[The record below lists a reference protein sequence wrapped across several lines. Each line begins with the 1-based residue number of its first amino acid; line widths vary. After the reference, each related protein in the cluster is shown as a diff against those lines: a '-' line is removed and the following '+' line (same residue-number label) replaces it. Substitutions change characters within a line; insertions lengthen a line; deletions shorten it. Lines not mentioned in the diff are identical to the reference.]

1 LTLRG
6 NYFFYKYQYNK
17 KKNNNF
23 EKKTRQEDFSAVRDQ
38 YMRSGDGYI
47 CVFAVTIEAS
57 FIKVKE
63 LYDLVL
69 RVKDAD
75 SVPFVI
81 VGNKCDLEKQR
92 KVPTSRAQALA
103 NELGS

>member
-1 LTLRG
+1 
-6 NYFFYKYQYNK
+6 
-17 KKNNNF
+17 
-23 EKKTRQEDFSAVRDQ
+23 
-38 YMRSGDGYI
+38 MRSGDGYI